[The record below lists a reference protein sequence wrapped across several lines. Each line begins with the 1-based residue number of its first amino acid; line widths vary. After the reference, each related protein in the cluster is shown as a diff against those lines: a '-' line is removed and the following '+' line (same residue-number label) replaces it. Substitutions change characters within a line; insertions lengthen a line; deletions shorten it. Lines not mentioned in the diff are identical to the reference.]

1 MEHRHSRLLSV
12 IGIADLPLVGGKN
25 ASVGAMYRKLTP
37 KSIQVANGFAVTAEA
52 CRRRLASLFT
62 DRTIHHRI
70 VHGFEHFKVAL
81 STGIKKIMRSDL
93 AANYVMFALD
103 TESVPR
109 DVVFITMGLSP
120 AALLPATLHV
130 LQVGKRRGR
139 KPRAPR

>member
-1 MEHRHSRLLSV
+1 
-12 IGIADLPLVGGKN
+12 
-25 ASVGAMYRKLTP
+25 
-37 KSIQVANGFAVTAEA
+37 
-52 CRRRLASLFT
+52 
-62 DRTIHHRI
+62 
-70 VHGFEHFKVAL
+70 
-81 STGIKKIMRSDL
+81 MRSDL
-93 AANYVMFALD
+93 AAGDVMFALD